1 MKINVKKLSVLLAF
15 VLAVTCLASCS
26 SDGKDVDKKADVK
39 TEEEVKVSKESKKKI
54 NKAEKEIK
62 ELEDKMSE
70 ELKEATTE
78 EEKQAIKEKYEQKI
92 EEQESIIETAKPNVT
107 PPNEENIKK
116 PESKPDND
124 KKPNDGKKPD
134 EGKKPSKPEVKP
146 QPKPN
151 KPEVKPVPKPDVNV
165 KPVPTPDK
173 PKEPE
178 KKKVWVVDQKAQ
190 DAWDETV
197 TDYENPIE
205 KERFIIYFRPGTNPP
220 HGIDGISE
228 KGSPYKIYEDKALF
242 NMTVRRNA
250 SIVSSYAGYDLQV
263 TYPTKTIHH
272 PAVPEKGHWEWR

>member
-1 MKINVKKLSVLLAF
+1 MKINVKKLSVLLVF

-26 SDGKDVDKKADVK
+26 SDGKDADKKADVK
-39 TEEEVKVSKESKKKI
+39 TEEEVKVYKESKKKI

-92 EEQESIIETAKPNVT
+92 EEQESIIETAKPNVIL
-107 PPNEENIKK
+107 PNEENIKK
-116 PESKPDND
+116 PES
-124 KKPNDGKKPD
+124 KPD

-197 TDYENPIE
+197 TDYANPIE
-205 KERFIIYFRPGTNPP
+205 TERFIIYFEPGSNPP

-228 KGSPYKIYEDKALF
+228 KGSPYKIYEDKELYDH
-242 NMTVRRNA
+242 TWRTCIYET
-250 SIVSSYAGYDLQV
+250 SHAGYDIKV